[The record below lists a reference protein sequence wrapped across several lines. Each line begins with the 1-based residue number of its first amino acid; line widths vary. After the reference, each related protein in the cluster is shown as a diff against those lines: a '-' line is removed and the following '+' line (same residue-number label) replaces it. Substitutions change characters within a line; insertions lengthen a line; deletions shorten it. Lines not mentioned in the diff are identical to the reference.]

1 MNDVEA
7 CEAHIVS
14 FRNGVGKNVQ
24 VVGPEELGQ
33 EFLYHISID
42 PGIKKFVPQL
52 TQRSA
57 PKEDRSVPRV
67 SVAPTI
73 IGCILGYQKDRFDWE
88 EGRYNKKWRDG
99 WYIYGFRNEV
109 SIKPSVK
116 ILFDADFTD
125 ERWLVPYKP
134 EKWQYPAEIIGKYFY
149 RSVNARQ
156 LNGKYKKVI
165 EMFFEV
171 SKGATVRIKDDV
183 VLSEGFWAFDYGRW
197 VEGWDKG
204 EIENLRKL
212 DATEWKKVKGA
223 TAELLSYQEPPSAR
237 W

>member
-7 CEAHIVS
+7 CEAYIAS
-14 FRNGVGKNVQ
+14 FRNGVGKNCEIIS
-24 VVGPEELGQ
+24 PEDLGQ
-33 EFLYHISID
+33 EFLYHISVN

-73 IGCILGYQKDRFDWE
+73 FGCILGYQQDRADWE
-88 EGRYNKKWRDG
+88 WGRSNKGWKDG
-99 WYIYGFRNEV
+99 WYVYGFRNEV
-109 SIKPSVK
+109 SVKPSVK
-116 ILFDADFTD
+116 VLYDADFTD

-149 RSVNARQ
+149 RSVREYQRNAF
-156 LNGKYKKVI
+156 GEKTI
-165 EMFFEV
+165 EVFFEV
-171 SKGATVRIKDDV
+171 AKGAVIRFSHDL
-183 VLSEGFWAFDYGRW
+183 VLAEGYWTFEFSRWAK
-197 VEGWDKG
+197 GWDKA
-204 EIENLRKL
+204 EISSLRKL
-212 DATEWKKVKGA
+212 DSTEWKKVKGA
-223 TAELLSYQEPPSAR
+223 TAEMLSYQEPPSAR